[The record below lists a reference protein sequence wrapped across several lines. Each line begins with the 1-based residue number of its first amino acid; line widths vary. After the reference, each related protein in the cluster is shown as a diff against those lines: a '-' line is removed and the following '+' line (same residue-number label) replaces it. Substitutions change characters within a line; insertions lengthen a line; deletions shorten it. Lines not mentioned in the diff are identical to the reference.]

1 MATQTRLTTR
11 RPVRFL
17 RATIA
22 AYMMVACCGLILL
35 SAVSAYAT
43 GFPGSNGMPFHGLSG
58 NGASLNGTNL
68 NGTPLQR
75 FQYRGRSLPSVQSEN
90 LPWDTLSHKRLGKSL
105 H

>member
-11 RPVRFL
+11 RSVRFL

-35 SAVSAYAT
+35 SAVSAYAIGYPT
-43 GFPGSNGMPFHGLSG
+43 GNGMPFKGLPG
-58 NGASLNGTNL
+58 NGANLNGANL
-68 NGTPLQR
+68 NGTSLQGS
-75 FQYRGRSLPSVQSEN
+75 QYRGRSLPSVQSEN
-90 LPWDTLSHKRLGKSL
+90 LPWDTLSHKRLGKSP